1 MDDILYDSSSSQL
14 QIVGNSAQHGN
25 TPLVGTP
32 IRLAPSASAFRKAG
46 NVVNHSKTG
55 TTTSLTDRQ
64 EKSMLSQVS
73 DLIFG
78 W

>member
-46 NVVNHSKTG
+46 NDVHHSKTG
-55 TTTSLTDRQ
+55 TTTSVTDRQ
-64 EKSMLSQVS
+64 EKSRLRQVS